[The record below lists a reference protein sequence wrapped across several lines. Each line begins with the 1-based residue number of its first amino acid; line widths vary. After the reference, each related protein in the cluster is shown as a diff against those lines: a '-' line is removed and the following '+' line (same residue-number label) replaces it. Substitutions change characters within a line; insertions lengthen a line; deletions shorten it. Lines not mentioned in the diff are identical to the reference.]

1 MDNIQGALTDLLAT
15 IVTGCITL
23 VSVYITFF
31 INKTIENLKSK
42 TEKIECELQRELI
55 NNAIERTS
63 ELVYLNVVKA
73 EQTLVKEIIEKSED
87 GKIDKEELKEVSVI
101 VRDEVISQMGIEVI
115 GLLQLEIQ
123 DIKGYVSALIEKTLA
138 ELKGQIK

>member
-1 MDNIQGALTDLLAT
+1 MESIQGALTDLLAT

-55 NNAIERTS
+55 NNAIE
-63 ELVYLNVVKA
+63 
-73 EQTLVKEIIEKSED
+73 KSMAF
-87 GKIDKEELKEVSVI
+87 ILH
-101 VRDEVISQMGIEVI
+101 
-115 GLLQLEIQ
+115 
-123 DIKGYVSALIEKTLA
+123 
-138 ELKGQIK
+138 

>member
-1 MDNIQGALTDLLAT
+1 MENIQGALTDLLAT

-73 EQTLVKEIIEKSED
+73 EQTLVKEII
-87 GKIDKEELKEVSVI
+87 
-101 VRDEVISQMGIEVI
+101 
-115 GLLQLEIQ
+115 
-123 DIKGYVSALIEKTLA
+123 
-138 ELKGQIK
+138 

>member
-1 MDNIQGALTDLLAT
+1 MIKIIDKKVDSNSVFARISPKVDVSNI
-15 IVTGCITL
+15 
-23 VSVYITFF
+23 
-31 INKTIENLKSK
+31 
-42 TEKIECELQRELI
+42 
-55 NNAIERTS
+55 
-63 ELVYLNVVKA
+63 
-73 EQTLVKEIIEKSED
+73 VKEIIEKSED